1 MNNVNNNMLM
11 QNQFMNFNESK
22 IDKIIKPF
30 QDKITMLQEE
40 IRQKDLIIARLNY
53 KLEQYNINNPNQQ
66 SFNNNQ
72 MNNPM
77 NQMNQFNQMNNPMNQ
92 MNQFNQ
98 MDNQMNQFNQMDNLM
113 NQMLYVGQ
121 NNVNNEVKHLELTF
135 NIVGDKNLYI
145 KVQCN
150 SNETMESAIDKFI
163 CKSMYE
169 KKSYKFFLRKKIFN
183 NLSIE
188 QNGIN
193 DDKNNIILVEKIK
206 ENNQNNSNL
215 DNSSQ
220 NNRINDNINQKKN
233 NFNSE
238 QLGEPINLC
247 FVSNKRKINVILGI
261 YNTVNDALN
270 KYFEIA
276 KISNNNHNIHF
287 LLDGQVIL
295 LEDKRNIGEVFHNC
309 CTITVIDESD
319 ITGA

>member
-1 MNNVNNNMLM
+1 MWMNNVNNNMLM

-77 NQMNQFNQMNNPMNQ
+77 NQMNNPMNQMNQFNQINNPMNQMNQFNQMNNPINQMNQFNQMNNPMNQ

-193 DDKNNIILVEKIK
+193 DDKNNIILVEKIN
-206 ENNQNNSNL
+206 ENNQNDSNL

-220 NNRINDNINQKKN
+220 NNKINDNINQKKIILILN
-233 NFNSE
+233 N
-238 QLGEPINLC
+238 
-247 FVSNKRKINVILGI
+247 
-261 YNTVNDALN
+261 
-270 KYFEIA
+270 
-276 KISNNNHNIHF
+276 
-287 LLDGQVIL
+287 
-295 LEDKRNIGEVFHNC
+295 
-309 CTITVIDESD
+309 
-319 ITGA
+319 